1 LQGKQNTIFFIEENM
16 ATWAVKKDDGN
27 ETNERLI
34 KRWKRQMNNSRV
46 MLNVRNGR
54 YFKKALTKRQVREG
68 AVIAD
73 AYRNENKRKAFYA

>member
-1 LQGKQNTIFFIEENM
+1 M

-54 YFKKALTKRQVREG
+54 YFKKKLTKRQIREG
-68 AVIAD
+68 AVISD
-73 AYRNENKRKAFYA
+73 GYRDENKRKAFYA

>member
-1 LQGKQNTIFFIEENM
+1 M

>member
-1 LQGKQNTIFFIEENM
+1 M

-54 YFKKALTKRQVREG
+54 YFKKALTKRQIREG

-73 AYRNENKRKAFYA
+73 GYRRENKRKAFYA

>member
-1 LQGKQNTIFFIEENM
+1 M

-54 YFKKALTKRQVREG
+54 YFKKALTKRQIREG